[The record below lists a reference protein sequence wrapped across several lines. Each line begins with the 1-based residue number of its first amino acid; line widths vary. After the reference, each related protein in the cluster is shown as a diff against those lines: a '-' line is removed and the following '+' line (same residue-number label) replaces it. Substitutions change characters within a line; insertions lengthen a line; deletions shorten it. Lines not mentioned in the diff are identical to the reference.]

1 MDKKKIVF
9 LSGTRADYGKLQPLI
24 LETGK
29 DQRYE
34 VHIFITG
41 MHMLERYGG
50 TAREILKEFSNVYMY
65 NNQAF
70 SSRLE
75 VILSNTISGF
85 SYYISGIKPDLIVVH
100 GDRVEAIAG
109 AIVGS
114 FNNILVA
121 HIEGGEISGTID
133 ESIRHS
139 ISKLAHLHFVAN
151 QQAKNR
157 LIQMGENSEN
167 IYIIGSPDI
176 DIMFSDSLASKEEVL
191 KYYEIEFDEFAI
203 LIYHSVTTEVN
214 KLSENVKQLVDA
226 VMDSELNYIIIY
238 PNNDPG
244 CEIIFNEYEKF
255 NNLKNFK
262 LFPSMQFQKFLVLLK
277 HTKFIIG
284 NSSAGIREAPI
295 YCIPTI
301 NVGTRQNNRFIH
313 KSIFNVSE
321 NKDAILN
328 MINNVI
334 QNQYEFSSCHHFG
347 DGKSVKR
354 FMKEINQ
361 KEIWKTNV
369 QKQFIDL

>member
-1 MDKKKIVF
+1 MAKKKIVF
-9 LSGTRADYGKLQPLI
+9 LSGTRADYGKIQPLI
-24 LETGK
+24 LETSK

-34 VHIFITG
+34 VHIFVTG

-50 TAREILKEFSNVYMY
+50 SAREILKEFPNVYMY

-75 VILSNTISGF
+75 VILSNTIAGF

-109 AIVGS
+109 AIAGS

-176 DIMFSDSLASKEEVL
+176 DIMFSDSLESKEEVL

-203 LIYHSVTTEVN
+203 LTYHSVTTELN
-214 KLSENVKQLVDA
+214 KLSKNVKQLVDA
-226 VMDSELNYIIIY
+226 VIESKLNYIIIC

-244 CEIIFNEYEKF
+244 CDVIFNEYERF

-262 LFPSMQFQKFLVLLK
+262 LFPSVQFKKFLVLLK
-277 HTKFIIG
+277 HSRFIIG

-295 YCIPTI
+295 YGIPTI

-313 KSIFNVSE
+313 ESIFNIKE
-321 NKDAILN
+321 DRNAILN
-328 MINNVI
+328 MINTVI
-334 QNQYEFSSCHHFG
+334 QNQYEFSSCYHFG
-347 DGKSVKR
+347 DGKSVER

-361 KEIWKTNV
+361 KEIWKTNT
-369 QKQFIDL
+369 QKQFVDL